1 MAENVLPST
10 TKTRNGS
17 WILLAIY
24 RLALTAWVGSTWTV
38 GLLAAPIAFQVIE
51 PRTLAGTFASHAF
64 YWQAI
69 VAFICAGI
77 VLSTHPYVERRLL
90 LSRPIFWIIV
100 AMLLLVAVQQF
111 GLSPY
116 MASLRESMMAATAES
131 LRQSLS
137 ERFAMLHGISSALYV
152 VQCVLGAWLIVRT
165 R

>member
-1 MAENVLPST
+1 MADDALPST

-17 WILLAIY
+17 WLLLALY
-24 RLALTAWVGSTWTV
+24 RLALTAWVGCTWTV
-38 GLLAAPIAFQVIE
+38 GLMAAPVAFQVIE
-51 PRTLAGTFASHAF
+51 PRTLAGTFASHMF

-69 VAFICAGI
+69 VAFVCAGI
-77 VLSTHPYVERRLL
+77 VLGLHQYVERRLQ

-100 AMLLLVAVQQF
+100 AMLVLVAVQQF

-116 MASLRESMMAATAES
+116 MASLRENMMAATADAT
-131 LRQSLS
+131 RQTLS
-137 ERFAMLHGISSALYV
+137 ERFAMLHGVSSTLYL

>member
-1 MAENVLPST
+1 MSADPFPVSV
-10 TKTRNGS
+10 KTRGE

-24 RLALTAWVGSTWTV
+24 RIALTAWVGSAWTV
-38 GLLAAPIAFQVIE
+38 GLLAAPVAFKVLE
-51 PRTLAGTFASHAF
+51 PRTLAGTFASHMF

-69 VAFICAGI
+69 VAFVCAGI
-77 VLSTHPYVERRLL
+77 VLGLHQYVERRLQ

-100 AMLLLVAVQQF
+100 ATLALVAVQQF

-116 MASLRESMMAATAES
+116 MAGLRESMMAATSDTTRLELSDRFGTLHAVSSS
-131 LRQSLS
+131 LYL
-137 ERFAMLHGISSALYV
+137 

>member
-1 MAENVLPST
+1 MSADPLPGIV
-10 TKTRNGS
+10 KTRGE
-17 WILLAIY
+17 WVLLAIY

-38 GLLAAPIAFQVIE
+38 GLLAAPVAFKVLE
-51 PRTLAGTFASHAF
+51 PRTLAGTFASHMF

-69 VAFICAGI
+69 VAFVCAGI
-77 VLSTHPYVERRLL
+77 VLGLHQYVERRLQ

-100 AMLLLVAVQQF
+100 AMLALVALQQF

-116 MASLRESMMAATAES
+116 MAGLRESMMAATSDTTRLE
-131 LRQSLS
+131 LS
-137 ERFAMLHGISSALYV
+137 GRFGTLHGVSSSLYL